1 MNQRLLKNLVW
12 LYFIFL
18 IFEGALRKWVLP
30 QYSNPLLII
39 RDPVVIL
46 IYFLALS
53 THRFPINKNIFFC
66 ITLAFLSFVF
76 SLFAEKGNLVVMLYG
91 IKANFLHLP
100 LIFLIPKIFSL
111 QDVIKTGKWVLYLSL
126 PMVVLMVLQFNASP
140 DDFWNYGPGA
150 TPGSQMPGEMG
161 KIRPPGLFSF
171 ITGAAQF
178 LALAASFIIY
188 GFFKRGVYVRA
199 ILYMSGVAL
208 VICTAVSTSRLV
220 LGSIGLVMT
229 MIGIVYY
236 FNHNLVSKRIFSLI
250 VSAGLIMLVATNMD
264 IYEEGRIVFQ
274 ARLER
279 TGDAQVGMVGKAANW
294 TERVFSDF
302 TSGYKAMTVAP
313 FFGHGLGVGTNV
325 GARLMTGELGFL
337 LAEGEWA
344 RVFLEIGPVL
354 GLFYIIL
361 RISICVYLFKVAA
374 FSARSGNFL
383 PMLLFGSCF
392 LLIITG
398 QFGQA
403 TTLGFAVFGAGLTLA
418 ASREKINETSSRRNR
433 VNLSSGQSL
442 NKKSSRIPSA

>member
-12 LYFIFL
+12 LYFVLL
-18 IFEGALRKWVLP
+18 IFEGTLRKWILP
-30 QYSNPLLII
+30 EYSNPLLIV
-39 RDPVVIL
+39 RDPVVL
-46 IYFLALS
+46 MIYFLTLS
-53 THRFPINKNIFFC
+53 SNRFPINQHILFC
-66 ITLAFLSFVF
+66 IALSFISFVL
-76 SLFAEKGNLVVMLYG
+76 SLFTENGNLLVILYG

-100 LIFLIPKIFSL
+100 LIFLIPRIFNL
-111 QDVIKTGKWVLYLSL
+111 QDVIKTGKWVLYLLL
-126 PMVVLMVLQFNASP
+126 PMAALMVVQFNASP

-161 KIRPPGLFSF
+161 KVRPPGYFSF

-178 LALAASFIIY
+178 LALATAFIIY
-188 GFFKRGVYVRA
+188 GLFKMGIYPRLV
-199 ILYMSGVAL
+199 IYMSGVAL
-208 VICTAVSTSRLV
+208 VISTAVSTSRLA
-220 LGSIGLVMT
+220 LGSIGLVMM

-236 FNHNLVSKRIFSLI
+236 LNHNLVSRRIFSLI

-279 TGDAQVGMVGKAANW
+279 TGDAQVGMVGKATNW

-302 TSGYKAMTVAP
+302 TSGFRAMTIAP
-313 FFGHGLGVGTNV
+313 LFGHGLGMGTNV
-325 GARLMTGELGFL
+325 GAKLLTDELGFL

-354 GLFYIIL
+354 GLFYILL
-361 RISICVYLFKVAA
+361 RISICVYLFKIAA
-374 FSARSGNFL
+374 LSARSGNFL

-403 TTLGFAVFGAGLTLA
+403 TTLGFAVFIAGLTLA
-418 ASREKINETSSRRNR
+418 ASREMKSKTKSPPNQVDVSS
-433 VNLSSGQSL
+433 SSLAQNIST
-442 NKKSSRIPSA
+442 RIPSS